1 MDNLIPALTILQLSK
16 IVWVISETDLES
28 MSSDQ
33 PCLTSTPFSI
43 LMGHRQ
49 GPTRLFFGQQHPPTT
64 TNNHHDLSKNN
75 LFGWFIHHQH
85 VVDLYEG
92 PRPTAQQR
100 KATEKLKDVETDGST
115 WRSMSAMCFQQ
126 ISMAMACFNVYIVY
140 IRVTLYRYDIS
151 LRWFELRMTA
161 DIFSIIDILQFK
173 INSRLE
179 MIWTGSMTLQHWS
192 TFTRLC
198 SPA

>member
-1 MDNLIPALTILQLSK
+1 MDNLIPALTILQPSK

-43 LMGHRQ
+43 LMGS
-49 GPTRLFFGQQHPPTT
+49 PTRPDKAIFWATTT

-75 LFGWFIHHQH
+75 LFGWFIPPPTRGGS
-85 VVDLYEG
+85 YEG

-151 LRWFELRMTA
+151 LRWFEFEN
-161 DIFSIIDILQFK
+161 DSWYILY
-173 INSRLE
+173 
-179 MIWTGSMTLQHWS
+179 HWYPS
-192 TFTRLC
+192 V
-198 SPA
+198 